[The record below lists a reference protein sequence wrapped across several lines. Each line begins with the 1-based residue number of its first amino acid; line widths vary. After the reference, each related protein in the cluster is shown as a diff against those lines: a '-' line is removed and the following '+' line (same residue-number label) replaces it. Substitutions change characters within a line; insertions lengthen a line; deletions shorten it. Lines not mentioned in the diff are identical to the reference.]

1 MVAARDRTSPIVPHV
16 SLSGLVPGTLSG
28 GVEHDGVRVT
38 GDHRGVRAP
47 DVRMLECELTDAV
60 LDDAMLRGGS
70 WAESRWV
77 RVGATSVDL
86 SGSVF
91 RDAVWDGCRIGALT
105 MPGATLTRAL
115 LRGCKLDYV
124 SLRQA
129 AITDLTLEDCTIG
142 ELDVGEARLT
152 MVRIV
157 STRVG
162 SLLLSGCRSDRVDVS
177 GAGLLRL
184 EGLDWLRGVTLS
196 AEQAAD
202 LAPALL
208 RHLGGTIA
216 DPA

>member
-1 MVAARDRTSPIVPHV
+1 MGERWEGAPLVVA
-16 SLSGLVPGTLSG
+16 
-28 GVEHDGVRVT
+28 E
-38 GDHRGVRAP
+38 
-47 DVRMLECELTDAV
+47 
-60 LDDAMLRGGS
+60 AMQLGK
-70 WAESRWV
+70 
-77 RVGATSVDL
+77 
-86 SGSVF
+86 
-91 RDAVWDGCRIGALT
+91 
-105 MPGATLTRAL
+105 P
-115 LRGCKLDYV
+115 
-124 SLRQA
+124 
-129 AITDLTLEDCTIG
+129 
-142 ELDVGEARLT
+142 
-152 MVRIV
+152 IV

>member
-1 MVAARDRTSPIVPHV
+1 MGHVVAARDRTSPIVPHV
-16 SLSGLVPGTLSG
+16 SLSGLVPGTLSV

-105 MPGATLTRAL
+105 MPGATLTR
-115 LRGCKLDYV
+115 V
-124 SLRQA
+124 
-129 AITDLTLEDCTIG
+129 
-142 ELDVGEARLT
+142 
-152 MVRIV
+152 
-157 STRVG
+157 
-162 SLLLSGCRSDRVDVS
+162 
-177 GAGLLRL
+177 
-184 EGLDWLRGVTLS
+184 
-196 AEQAAD
+196 
-202 LAPALL
+202 LL
-208 RHLGGTIA
+208 RHVLNCRV
-216 DPA
+216 